1 MRDNELLLLNQAR
14 ERERE
19 RERENKNKNILQLAV
34 KLFALI

>member
-19 RERENKNKNILQLAV
+19 REREKTKTKIFYNLP
-34 KLFALI
+34 

>member
-1 MRDNELLLLNQAR
+1 MRDNELLLLNQA
-14 ERERE
+14 RERE